1 MTMIFDIYS
10 IMGWIGIVFVMVAYV
25 LYLTKTLKIN
35 YVLYHLLNF
44 IGAAGLA
51 VSTFMT
57 QSWPALTLSLI
68 VMGISVVYII
78 KILSLKPSYRELRVD

>member
-1 MTMIFDIYS
+1 MILDTYA
-10 IMGWIGIVFVMVAYV
+10 IMGWIGIVFIMVSYI
-25 LYLTKTLKIN
+25 LYLIKTLKIN

-44 IGAAGLA
+44 IGATGLA

-78 KILSLKPSYRELRVD
+78 KILSLKPSYRELRAD

>member
-1 MTMIFDIYS
+1 MILDTYAIIGWVGLVF
-10 IMGWIGIVFVMVAYV
+10 IMFSYI
-25 LYLTKTLKIN
+25 LYLIKTLKIN

-44 IGAAGLA
+44 IGATGLA

-68 VMGISVVYII
+68 FMGISFVYII

>member
-1 MTMIFDIYS
+1 MILDTYAIIGWVGLVF
-10 IMGWIGIVFVMVAYV
+10 IMFSYI
-25 LYLTKTLKIN
+25 LYLIKTLKIN

-44 IGAAGLA
+44 IGATGLA

-68 VMGISVVYII
+68 FMGISFVYII
-78 KILSLKPSYRELRVD
+78 KILSLKPSYRELRVY

>member
-1 MTMIFDIYS
+1 MILDTYS
-10 IMGWIGIVFVMVAYV
+10 IIGWIGMIFVIFAYI
-25 LYLTKTLKIN
+25 LYLIKTLKIN

-44 IGAAGLA
+44 VGATGLA

-78 KILSLKPSYRELRVD
+78 KILSLKPSYRELRAD

>member
-1 MTMIFDIYS
+1 MILDAYS
-10 IMGWIGIVFVMVAYV
+10 LAGWIGMVFIIFSYA
-25 LYLTKTLKIN
+25 LYLTKKLRID

-68 VMGISVVYII
+68 FVGISIVYII
-78 KILSLKPSYRELRVD
+78 KILKVKPKYRDYRD

>member
-1 MTMIFDIYS
+1 MTMTLDIYS
-10 IMGWIGIVFVMVAYV
+10 IIGWVGIVFVMIAYV
-25 LYLTKTLKIN
+25 LYLIKTLKIN

-44 IGAAGLA
+44 IGATGLA

-78 KILSLKPSYRELRVD
+78 KILSLKPSYRELRAD